1 LAQGPDENCAF
12 AGRTAG
18 FVLVINVSIL
28 TDGSTFGGEGW
39 PEDAYG

>member
-18 FVLVINVSIL
+18 FKSVMFCSIL
-28 TDGSTFGGEGW
+28 TDG
-39 PEDAYG
+39 